1 MGNIFPPKQRDFDVI
16 LDAIG
21 QTVTIRK
28 INRIT
33 DSDGRIIGVSTLD
46 TDIQAV
52 VEEIGKKKIDLI
64 AGGHYRIGDIDVYL
78 NPDADITI
86 FDKIVWGTKIL
97 GIKEIKY
104 EQKIA
109 GFYVMKM
116 LHCIKDS
123 ET

>member
-64 AGGHYRIGDIDVYL
+64 AGGHYRIGDINVYL

-116 LHCIKDS
+116 LYCIKDS